1 MSHDLEDLVCVLDG
15 RPELE
20 DEIADSGEEIRG
32 YVCNRVRDLMDD
44 PLFIEALP
52 GHLPGD
58 AGSQA
63 RLPMLTEKLR
73 RLAAL
78 VS

>member
-1 MSHDLEDLVCVLDG
+1 MSHDLEDVICVLDG

-20 DEIADSGEEIRG
+20 DEIANAERG
-32 YVCNRVRDLMDD
+32 VTSYICNRLRNFIDD
-44 PLFIEALP
+44 SRFTESLA

-63 RLPMLTEKLR
+63 RLPILLDKLR
-73 RLAAL
+73 RLSELAP
-78 VS
+78 

>member
-1 MSHDLEDLVCVLDG
+1 MSHDLEDVVCVLDG

-20 DEIADSGEEIRG
+20 DEIMNAEDKIRD
-32 YVCNRVRDLMDD
+32 YVCHRLRDFVDD
-44 PLFIEALP
+44 SLFVESLA

-63 RLPMLTEKLR
+63 RLPVLIDKLR
-73 RLAAL
+73 RLAKL
-78 VS
+78 VP